1 MCVRPLVLCSSL
13 GLICWLW
20 GGAAT
25 GVAQEDDRAAERARL
40 VQELAARGASAPRA
54 SSAPPPSLSGD
65 AAGGGG
71 PPMATSRSAQDHV
84 GIRNPRV
91 LQAMQEVPRHLFVPE
106 NMQREAY
113 ADRPLP
119 IGYGQT
125 ISQPYIVALMTE
137 LLNPQ
142 PGSKI
147 LEVGTGSGYQ
157 AAVLTEFTPN
167 VYTIE
172 IVEPLHREAVPRL
185 QKFGLGADRV
195 VHGDGYFGIE
205 KAAPY
210 DGIIVT
216 AAADHIPPP
225 LIQQLKPGG
234 RMVIP
239 IGPVH
244 ATQRLVVVEKDA
256 SGKVRSRSVHPVRFV
271 PLTGG
276 PRGEKK

>member
-1 MCVRPLVLCSSL
+1 MRILNSSPLLAALVC
-13 GLICWLW
+13 LIF
-20 GGAAT
+20 AA
-25 GVAQEDDRAAERARL
+25 GEPARAQEDDRAAERERL
-40 VQELAARGASAPRA
+40 VQEVARGGQGAPRQ

-65 AAGGGG
+65 GGGG
-71 PPMATSRSAQDHV
+71 MPMASSRNVHEHI
-84 GIRNPRV
+84 GIRNARV
-91 LQAMQEVPRHLFVPE
+91 LEAIRTVPRHLFVPP
-106 NMQREAY
+106 NMQRDAY
-113 ADRPLP
+113 ANRPLP

-125 ISQPYIVALMTE
+125 ISQPFIVAMMTE
-137 LLNPQ
+137 LLDPK

-157 AAVLTEFTPN
+157 AAVLMKFTPN

-172 IVEPLHREAVPRL
+172 IVEPLHQQAAPRL
-185 QKFGLGADRV
+185 QRLGLGADRV

-256 SGKVRSRSVHPVRFV
+256 GGKVRSRSVHPVKFV

-276 PRGEKK
+276 PRTGEKK